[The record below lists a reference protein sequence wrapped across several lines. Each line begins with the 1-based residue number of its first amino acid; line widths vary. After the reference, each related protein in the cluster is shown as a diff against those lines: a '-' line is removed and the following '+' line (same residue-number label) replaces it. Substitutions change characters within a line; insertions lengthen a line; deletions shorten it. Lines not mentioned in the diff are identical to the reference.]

1 MKLLTYI
8 RITREEAKNKKK
20 HPMIHQ
26 TMASGFRVTTKDIK
40 DMCVFATTAHAWFF
54 PLKISS
60 L

>member
-1 MKLLTYI
+1 
-8 RITREEAKNKKK
+8 
-20 HPMIHQ
+20 MIHQ